1 VTGELRSLVN
11 LRTIAMPLEDR
22 ELRATE
28 SAAPPPT
35 GAAEAALAGIPPL
48 PEDALILIPTR
59 NLVLFPGTVL
69 PITLGRQ
76 RSVLAAQMAMRL
88 SRSVGLVLQRDPG
101 IDDPIPVDLH
111 RMGTEASLLRYVTSP
126 DGGHHAIC
134 QGERRFRVLNFLDG
148 YPFLAARVE
157 RIPEVEAASK
167 DVAARLL
174 NLRNQALEVLQLL
187 PQTPAELV
195 NAVQSV
201 TSAAGL
207 ADLIAS
213 FMDITPAEKQEILET
228 VDIER
233 RLERVSEMLAYR
245 IEVLRLSRQISEQTK
260 GKIDD
265 RQREFLLRE
274 QMRTIQK
281 ELGEGEDA
289 KAQEIAELT
298 KKIAEAKMPPD
309 VEEHT
314 KRELARLERMPE
326 ASGEYS
332 MARTYLEW
340 LTELP
345 WSVES
350 GKAID
355 IAEARR
361 VLDADHY
368 GLRKIKRRIL
378 EYLAI
383 QQLNPGGRSPIL
395 CFVGPPGVGKTSLG
409 QSIARATGRK
419 FTRVSLGGTHD
430 EAEIRG
436 HRRTYIG
443 ALPGNILQGIRRAG
457 SRSCVMM
464 LDEIDKLGRGI
475 QGDPASALL
484 EVLDPEQNST
494 FRDNY
499 LGVPFDL
506 SRVMFICTA
515 NVLDNVPGPLRDR
528 MEVID
533 LPGYT
538 EDEKFEIGRRYL
550 VRRQLTANGLKP
562 EQTEITDGA
571 LRATIR
577 DYTREAGVRQLER
590 EIGTALRNAAM
601 KIAEGSAEK
610 VVIDT
615 KDLHDALGPRRFEGE
630 LAMRTSVPG
639 VATGLAWTPVGGDI
653 LFIEATRIPGKGGLI
668 LTGQLGE
675 VMRESAQAALSLV
688 KGKATALGIDPKLFE
703 SSDIHIHVPAGAIPK
718 DGPSAGVAMFTA
730 LVSLLTGRTIRTET
744 AMTGEISLRGL
755 VLPVG
760 GIKEKVVAAARAG
773 LKTVILPS
781 RNEKDYEDI
790 PEAARNDLS
799 FIWAERVED
808 VIDNALEPMPREA
821 AALET
826 AAE

>member
-1 VTGELRSLVN
+1 
-11 LRTIAMPLEDR
+11 MPLEDR

-419 FTRVSLGGTHD
+419 FVRVSLGGVHD

-443 ALPGNILQGIRRAG
+443 ALPGNIIQGIRRAG
-457 SRSCVMM
+457 ARDCVMM

-475 QGDPASALL
+475 QGDPSSALL

-506 SRVMFICTA
+506 SKVMFITTA
-515 NVLDNVPGPLRDR
+515 NVLDSVPGPLRDR

-533 LPGYT
+533 LPGYV
-538 EDEKFEIGRRYL
+538 EDEKFEIARRYL
-550 VRRQLTANGLKP
+550 VERQLKANGLAA
-562 EQTEITDGA
+562 ERAEITDAA
-571 LRATIR
+571 LHAIIR

-590 EIGTALRNAAM
+590 EIGAVLRSAAM
-601 KIAEGSAEK
+601 RIAEGAVQHVRIEPSDLAE
-610 VVIDT
+610 I
-615 KDLHDALGPRRFEGE
+615 LGPPRFEGE
-630 LAMRTSVPG
+630 VAMRTSIPG

-653 LFIEATRIPGKGGLI
+653 LFIEATRIPGGGRLI

-675 VMRESAQAALSLV
+675 VMKESAQAALSLV
-688 KGKATALGIDPKLFE
+688 KGRASGLKLDPEIFE
-703 SSDIHIHVPAGAIPK
+703 KSDIHIHVPAGAIPK
-718 DGPSAGVAMFTA
+718 DGPSAGVAMYTA
-730 LVSLLTGRTIRTET
+730 LVSLLTNRTVRSDT

-760 GIKEKVVAAARAG
+760 GIKEKVVAAARAR
-773 LKTVILPS
+773 LSTVILPA
-781 RNEKDYEDI
+781 RNHKDYEDI
-790 PEAARNDLS
+790 PEGARNDLR

-808 VIDNALEPMPREA
+808 VIEAALEPAAQESA
-821 AALET
+821 AA
-826 AAE
+826 

>member
-1 VTGELRSLVN
+1 M
-11 LRTIAMPLEDR
+11 ALEDR
-22 ELRATE
+22 ELRTPA
-28 SAAPPPT
+28 SAPPPPP
-35 GAAEAALAGIPPL
+35 GAAEAALASIPAL

-76 RSVLAAQMAMRL
+76 RSVLAAQTAMRL
-88 SRSVGLVLQRDPG
+88 SRTVGLVLQRDPG

-111 RMGTEASLLRYVTSP
+111 RMGTEAGLLRYVTSP

-134 QGERRFRVLNFLDG
+134 QGERRFRVVDFLDG
-148 YPFLAARVE
+148 YPFLAARIE
-157 RIPEVEAASK
+157 RIPESEVTTRDIE
-167 DVAARLL
+167 ARLL

-201 TSAAGL
+201 TSAAAL

-213 FMDITPAEKQEILET
+213 FMDITPPEKQEILET

-298 KKIAEAKMPPD
+298 KKIAEAKMPAE
-309 VEEHT
+309 VEEHA
-314 KRELARLERMPE
+314 KRELSRLDRMPE

-350 GKAID
+350 GKSVD

-361 VLDADHY
+361 ILDADHY

-419 FTRVSLGGTHD
+419 FVRVSLGGTHD

-443 ALPGNILQGIRRAG
+443 ALPGNIIQGIRRAG
-457 SRSCVMM
+457 ARDCVMM

-506 SRVMFICTA
+506 SKVMFITTA
-515 NVLDNVPGPLRDR
+515 NVLDSIPGPLRDR

-533 LPGYT
+533 LPGYV
-538 EDEKFEIGRRYL
+538 EDEKYEIARRYL
-550 VRRQLTANGLKP
+550 VDRQLKANGLNA
-562 EQTEITDGA
+562 EQAEITDEA
-571 LRATIR
+571 VRTIIR

-590 EIGTALRNAAM
+590 EIGSALRNAAM
-601 KIAEGSAEK
+601 RIAEGTAQHVRIEP
-610 VVIDT
+610 
-615 KDLHDALGPRRFEGE
+615 KDLTEILGPPRFEGE
-630 LAMRTSVPG
+630 VAMRTSIPG

-653 LFIEATRIPGKGGLI
+653 LFIEATRIPGNGQLI
-668 LTGQLGE
+668 LTGQLGD
-675 VMRESAQAALSLV
+675 VMKESAQAALSLV
-688 KGKATALGIDPKLFE
+688 KARTSSLGLDPDTFAK
-703 SSDIHIHVPAGAIPK
+703 SDIHVHVPAGAIPK

-730 LVSLLTGRTIRTET
+730 LVSLLTNRTARSDT

-760 GIKEKVVAAARAG
+760 GIKEKVVAAARAS
-773 LKTVILPS
+773 LATVILPA
-781 RNEKDYEDI
+781 RNRKDYEDI
-790 PEAARNDLS
+790 PESARSSLR
-799 FIWAERVED
+799 FVWAERVED
-808 VIDNALEPMPREA
+808 VT
-821 AALET
+821 ET
-826 AAE
+826 ALDTAPQQTPAMADVAED